1 MNDFTVEVKGLD
13 ALSKKLKLLPE
24 RFASRGMRR
33 ALRRGANVIRD
44 AARNNAKR
52 FDDPKTSNA
61 IYKNIVV
68 QGGGRRLERQNG
80 GPLMRVGVLGGARD
94 YSAYGE
100 IKTGRSGR
108 LNPGGDTWYWR
119 FLEFG
124 TSEHAAKPFLR
135 PALASSAEQALS
147 VIVSSASDE
156 LDKELNKL

>member
-1 MNDFTVEVKGLD
+1 MNDVTVEVKGLD

-24 RFASRGMRR
+24 RFAYRGMRR

-52 FDDPKTSNA
+52 FDDPLTKEA
-61 IYKNIVV
+61 IYKNVAV
-68 QGGGRRLERQNG
+68 MGGGARREKAAG
-80 GPLMRVGVLGGARD
+80 GPIMRVGMRGGARFNA
-94 YSAYGE
+94 SA
-100 IKTGRSGR
+100 SG
-108 LNPGGDTWYWR
+108 LPGGNTTGYWR

-124 TSEHAAKPFLR
+124 TSEQSAQPFLR
-135 PALASSAEQALS
+135 PALSSSAESALS